1 MSSRWHEVPKIDF
14 HAHVVLH
21 ERQDT
26 DLKLNTP
33 EMMLQTMAENNVEQA
48 VILPI
53 NYPEYFPLTDAE
65 RKDWL
70 KANNDRQAKLMRD
83 SGGRF
88 IAFADCALGDIYTGA
103 WRVATELERAVLKL
117 GLRGL
122 KIHPSNL
129 KLAADDL
136 QLIPVVKK
144 AAELKIPIMIHS
156 YPSASDPLFDL
167 SSPERIFRL
176 IWAVGLDP
184 EERPP
189 FIVAHMGGVRF
200 LEMIVGG
207 GYVDISGTLLDIC
220 ELYGVEFAE
229 RLLRR
234 IGLERVLFGTD
245 YPIFPY
251 KRYFEVLDRMSFTDE
266 EIEQIAY
273 KNAARLLKLKERGL
287 A

>member
-1 MSSRWHEVPKIDF
+1 MSKSRWQEVPKIDF

-21 ERQDT
+21 EREDT

-33 EMMLQTMAENNVEQA
+33 EMMLEAMEKNNVERA

-53 NYPEYFPLTDAE
+53 NHPEYFPLTGDE

-70 KANNDRQAKLMRD
+70 RANNDRQAELMRD
-83 SGGRF
+83 SKGKF
-88 IAFADCALGDIYTGA
+88 IAFADCTLGDIYTGT
-103 WRVATELERAVLKL
+103 WQVATELERAVREL

-129 KLAADDL
+129 KMAADDPRL
-136 QLIPVVKK
+136 FPVVKK
-144 AAELKIPIMIHS
+144 AAELKIPIVVHS
-156 YPSASDPLFDL
+156 YPSASDPMFDL
-167 SSPERIFRL
+167 SAPERIFRL

-200 LEMIVGG
+200 LEMVVGG
-207 GYVDISGTLLDIC
+207 GYVDISGMLLDIC

-251 KRYFEVLDRMSFTDE
+251 ERYFEVLDRMSFTEE

-273 KNAARLLKLKERGL
+273 KNAARLLKLES
-287 A
+287 